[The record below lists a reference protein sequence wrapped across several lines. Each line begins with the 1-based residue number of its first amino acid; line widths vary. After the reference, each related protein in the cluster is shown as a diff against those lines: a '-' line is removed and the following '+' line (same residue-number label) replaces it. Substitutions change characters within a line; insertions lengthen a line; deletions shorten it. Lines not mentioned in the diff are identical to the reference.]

1 MKRHHIVGI
10 FAGIC
15 AIGLAARNL
24 LSGNIVE
31 GLTSFIVLSI
41 LVVATF
47 LKDKLPARWSHVIL
61 PFGICVIVVC
71 LFFFEVILE
80 FLY

>member
-15 AIGLAARNL
+15 AIGLTARNL

-41 LVVATF
+41 LAVATF
-47 LKDKLPARWSHVIL
+47 FKDKLPTKWSHVIL
-61 PFGICVIVVC
+61 PFGICVVFISLL
-71 LFFFEVILE
+71 LFEGILE
-80 FLY
+80 FFH

>member
-15 AIGLAARNL
+15 AIGLAVSNL
-24 LSGNIVE
+24 LSGNIVD

-41 LVVATF
+41 LAVATF
-47 LKDKLPARWSHVIL
+47 FKDKLPTKWSHVII
-61 PFGICVIVVC
+61 PIEICVVIIFLL
-71 LFFFEVILE
+71 LFEGILE
-80 FLY
+80 FIH